1 MRDARVFSW
10 KVGEFLVS
18 LGGNDKKEEEDV
30 VDPVRH
36 PL

>member
-1 MRDARVFSW
+1 MPECL
-10 KVGEFLVS
+10 VGRWEFLVS
-18 LGGNDKKEEEDV
+18 LGGNDKEEEEDV

>member
-18 LGGNDKKEEEDV
+18 LGGNDKEEEDV